1 MVTPNEPR
9 SQGVQRH
16 EHEGCLGGMMRHTC
30 RGSAAVVLL
39 ALAGC
44 GGAAPDR
51 DVVREEGRPQV
62 LIVPLQA
69 VGANVG
75 RIGQAMLTAYPEET
89 SVTLHLS
96 GVPPYVSRPVHLY
109 TYIRAGA
116 CGASHARD
124 VHALT
129 GRVLASP
136 VARPGAM
143 AAYRGPVTLTNVAPV
158 PLEKLLDTQHAI
170 DVRTH
175 PADGNQS
182 IFCGTIAR

>member
-1 MVTPNEPR
+1 MVASNEGR
-9 SQGVQRH
+9 TEGVQEDENRGVS
-16 EHEGCLGGMMRHTC
+16 EAVMRHTC
-30 RGSAAVVLL
+30 RGSVAVLLL

-44 GGAAPDR
+44 GGAGLDR
-51 DVVREEGRPQV
+51 SVALEESQPQV

-69 VGANVG
+69 VGPNVG
-75 RIGQAMLTAYPEET
+75 RIGHAMLTAHPEQT
-89 SVTLHLS
+89 SVTLRLS
-96 GVPPYVSRPVHLY
+96 GVPSYVTRPVHLY
-109 TYIRAGA
+109 TYIREGA

-136 VARPGAM
+136 VARPAAM
-143 AAYRGPVTLTNVAPV
+143 AAYRGPIMLTNVAPV
-158 PLEKLLDTQHAI
+158 PLETLLQTPHAI